1 MLLTT
6 QNTLSILDQETQI
19 ALKSEGETLSKEIG
33 KRLKVL
39 AAERKLR
46 QTELAARMEMDYGH
60 LNQVLNGHRPVY
72 AEELPRYAEVLG
84 VSLETILGLE
94 EK

>member
-6 QNTLSILDQETQI
+6 QNPLSILDQETQI
-19 ALKSEGETLSKEIG
+19 ALRSEGETLSKEIG

>member
-1 MLLTT
+1 M
-6 QNTLSILDQETQI
+6 
-19 ALKSEGETLSKEIG
+19 SKEIG

-84 VSLETILGLE
+84 VSLETI
-94 EK
+94 KKKKKK

>member
-1 MLLTT
+1 M
-6 QNTLSILDQETQI
+6 
-19 ALKSEGETLSKEIG
+19 SKEIG
-33 KRLKVL
+33 RRLKAL

-60 LNQVLNGHRPVY
+60 LNQVLNGHRPIY

>member
-1 MLLTT
+1 M
-6 QNTLSILDQETQI
+6 
-19 ALKSEGETLSKEIG
+19 SKEIG

-60 LNQVLNGHRPVY
+60 LNQVLNGHQPVY